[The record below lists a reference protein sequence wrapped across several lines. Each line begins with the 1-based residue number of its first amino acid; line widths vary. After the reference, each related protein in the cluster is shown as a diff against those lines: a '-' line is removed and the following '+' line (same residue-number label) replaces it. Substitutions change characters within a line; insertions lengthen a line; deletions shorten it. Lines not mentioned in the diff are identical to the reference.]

1 MSIPTI
7 FYRNGFT
14 CRLYKRKGNIVM
26 YALTKRGRMSYE
38 VMKVQVQ
45 KQDNDFTNR
54 KAGEEF
60 LPSTSQWGSQGWT
73 FNSYKEAEQQFKAL
87 SFLTPTI

>member
-1 MSIPTI
+1 MIPTI
-7 FYRNGFT
+7 FRRNGFT
-14 CRLYKRKGNIVM
+14 CRLMKRKGRIVM
-26 YALTKRGRMSYE
+26 YSLTKYGRMSYE
-38 VMKVQVQ
+38 VMKVQVP
-45 KQDNDFTNR
+45 KHDNDLTGR

-60 LPSTSQWGSQGWT
+60 LPSTSQWGSSGWT